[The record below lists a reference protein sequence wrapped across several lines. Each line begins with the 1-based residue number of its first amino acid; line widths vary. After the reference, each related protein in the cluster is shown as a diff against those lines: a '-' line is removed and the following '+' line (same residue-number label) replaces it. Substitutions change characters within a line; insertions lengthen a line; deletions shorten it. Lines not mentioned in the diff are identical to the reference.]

1 MKYETP
7 EVVELGMANE
17 VVLGTSKTATTD
29 DNGTGMM
36 LDWVD
41 EDIQ

>member
-7 EVVELGMANE
+7 EIFELGMAEE
-17 VVLGTSKTATTD
+17 VVLGSAKPRTDD
-29 DNGTGMM
+29 DNGTGVM
-36 LDWVD
+36 LEYVD